1 MYNRKPLVLITNDD
15 GIYSPG
21 LRALVE
27 AVVDM
32 TEVLIIAPAD
42 QQTNMG
48 RGALKGKDVGIIRE
62 VAIPIG
68 DGNIKAYEIKGSPSQ
83 AVAHGILELT
93 GQLPDFCLSGINYG
107 ENLGLAFTCSGTLG
121 AAFEADSF
129 GIPAIAFS
137 RVIPFENQRSSSF
150 DNNLD
155 WEMVMH
161 YTRVVFKKAMTEG
174 MGQGVRILNVN
185 FPAMLSHG
193 MEIRVTQQAY
203 MNCGKYIHPGNRPF
217 DKGYSL
223 GWELNENLN
232 KAPKDSDIYAIH
244 NDGVIS
250 VTPMTPIM
258 SVGTSI
264 FVENN
269 KG

>member
-1 MYNRKPLVLITNDD
+1 MYNRKPRVLITNDD

-32 TEVLIIAPAD
+32 TEVLIVAPAD

-68 DGNIKAYEIKGSPSQ
+68 DSKIKAYEIKGSPSQ

-93 GQLPDFCLSGINYG
+93 DKLPDFCLSGINYG

-150 DNNLD
+150 DHNLE
-155 WEMVMH
+155 WEMVKH
-161 YTRVVFKKAMTEG
+161 YTRVVFEKVMTRG
-174 MGQGVRILNVN
+174 MVQSARILNVN
-185 FPAMLSHG
+185 FPATLNQE
-193 MEIRVTQQAY
+193 MEIRVTKQAY
-203 MNCGKYIHPGNRPF
+203 MNCGQYIHPGNRLF

-223 GWELNENLN
+223 GWELNKKLGE
-232 KAPKDSDIYAIH
+232 APKDSDIYAIH
-244 NDGVIS
+244 IDGVIS
-250 VTPMTPIM
+250 VTPMTSIM
-258 SVGTSI
+258 SVETSD
-264 FVENN
+264 F
-269 KG
+269 